1 MAIELSKEATKEAV
15 ASIQRY
21 AKETLEI
28 EMGNMDAGAMLTYFL
43 EEIGPSIYNKGVADA
58 QAKIQSRVSELEYE
72 VFEQEF
78 EYWRRIDRQK
88 KGRK

>member
-21 AKETLEI
+21 AKENLEI
-28 EMGNMDAGAMLTYFL
+28 EMGNMDAGAMLNYFL

-58 QAKIQSRVSELEYE
+58 QAKIQSRVGELEYE